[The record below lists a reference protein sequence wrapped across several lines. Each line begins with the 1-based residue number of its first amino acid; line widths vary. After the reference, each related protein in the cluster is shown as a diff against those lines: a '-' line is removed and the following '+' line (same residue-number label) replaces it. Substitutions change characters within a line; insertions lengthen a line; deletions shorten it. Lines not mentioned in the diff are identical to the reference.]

1 MFFEREE
8 SSGLERRLYF
18 LEDGKKINYGWYD
31 EHYNQINGFEWHL
44 KDDGTYD
51 KFSVEYV
58 KFEKEDKKD
67 NDNHDEHESDSEDG

>member
-1 MFFEREE
+1 MIFEKEE

-18 LEDGKKINYGWYD
+18 HEDGKKINYGWYD
-31 EHYNQINGFEWHL
+31 ENYNQINGFEWHL

-58 KFEKEDKKD
+58 KFEKEDQEKNENQD
-67 NDNHDEHESDSEDG
+67 AHEGASEGN

>member
-1 MFFEREE
+1 MVYANDGEIAYGWFD
-8 SSGLERRLYF
+8 
-18 LEDGKKINYGWYD
+18 EDGNKIS
-31 EHYNQINGFEWHL
+31 GFEWHL